1 MLKKYR
7 NSPTARL
14 PLYYLNLRYGYLII
28 KCEEISWKKLNQRTG
43 IINIRFYFCFYRN
56 TVVQLVYIHEWEWN
70 NIGAVVSK
78 QAQCIL
84 CVGYKFKST
93 HLVRL
98 VGGPL

>member
-1 MLKKYR
+1 MEKF
-7 NSPTARL
+7 
-14 PLYYLNLRYGYLII
+14 
-28 KCEEISWKKLNQRTG
+28 NQRTG

-98 VGGPL
+98 VGGPYKLGGCLCQILTVTCEHSCW

>member
-1 MLKKYR
+1 ME
-7 NSPTARL
+7 
-14 PLYYLNLRYGYLII
+14 NL
-28 KCEEISWKKLNQRTG
+28 ISERVSSIYVST
-43 IINIRFYFCFYRN
+43 FVFYRN